1 MVADRLRKQASKRS
15 EKRVQSA
22 FLVVLHG
29 DTWMSFI
36 GCNLLGIGLWDLVLL
51 VLVVNVSYN

>member
-15 EKRVQSA
+15 EKRGQSA
-22 FLVVLHG
+22 FCVVLHG

-36 GCNLLGIGLWDLVLL
+36 GCNLLVIGLWDLVAIT
-51 VLVVNVSYN
+51 VSISC

>member
-36 GCNLLGIGLWDLVLL
+36 GFNLLVIGLWDLVAIT
-51 VLVVNVSYN
+51 VSISC